1 MFKYFL
7 SVVLSTLSYSLLV
20 VFVDKHLI
28 PVEKKDIID
37 VFLHINIINI
47 ILFFIFYNFLKV
59 RGKIDFTIRET
70 LFGSKKDSL
79 YFLLYF
85 FPIVS
90 ALYKANILS
99 FVPLTTLTISSM
111 IIPVFT
117 CFLAVIFL
125 KERINPKCIKYI
137 VVALIG
143 FVITNYNKFGGGFGY
158 IHLVLFYIILD
169 SAGEISKRFYC
180 RYKKYGIQGV
190 MAEMIIFFVY
200 GCSILILR
208 NSFSLKLLFN
218 PYLLLVGLV
227 CFAHHC
233 FMVYGVRQAKTI
245 ISVEFLTFLKPVLT
259 CFWMFLLASEIPS
272 IYKVVG
278 GIVVGIAVIGFK
290 KHRV

>member
-20 VFVDKHLI
+20 VFVEKHLI

-47 ILFFIFYNFLKV
+47 VLFFILFNFLKI
-59 RGKIDFTIRET
+59 RGKINFTIRET

-90 ALYKANILS
+90 AFYKANILS
-99 FVPLTTLTISSM
+99 TVPLTTLTISSM

-117 CFLAVIFL
+117 CFLAVIIL
-125 KERINPKCIKYI
+125 KEKVNPKCIKYI
-137 VVALIG
+137 IIALIG
-143 FVITNYNKFGGGFGY
+143 FLITNYNKLGGGFGY

-169 SAGEISKRFYC
+169 SSGEISKRFYC

-208 NSFSLKLLFN
+208 NSFSFKLLIN
-218 PYLLLVGLV
+218 PYLILVGLV
-227 CFAHHC
+227 CFGHHT

-245 ISVEFLTFLKPVLT
+245 ISVEFLTFLKPILT
-259 CFWMFLLASEIPS
+259 CIWMFLLVSEVPNT
-272 IYKVVG
+272 YKIIG
-278 GIVVGIAVIGFK
+278 GLIIGISVIGFK
-290 KHRV
+290 KHNV